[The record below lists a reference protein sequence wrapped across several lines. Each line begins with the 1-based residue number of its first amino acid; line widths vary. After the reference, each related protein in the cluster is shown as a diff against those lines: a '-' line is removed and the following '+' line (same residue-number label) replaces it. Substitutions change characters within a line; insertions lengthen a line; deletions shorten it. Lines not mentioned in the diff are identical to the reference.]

1 MNETLSSFS
10 DSFGDFGVG
19 IKAERFPA
27 LDCQLVA
34 IFRKFQEWAGEEEQL
49 QAMSMCSK
57 VVAKC
62 SVTHLVTKPKVKPTP
77 LGSGSSGSW
86 IVPSDEMYM

>member
-1 MNETLSSFS
+1 MLESNQK
-10 DSFGDFGVG
+10 DFPHQIVS
-19 IKAERFPA
+19 
-27 LDCQLVA
+27 QLPFV
-34 IFRKFQEWAGEEEQL
+34 RKFQEWAGEEEQL

-77 LGSGSSGSW
+77 LGSGSSSW